1 MNDDGEQH
9 DQLRALLDDPKLRA
23 LMERCYAA
31 RTPVDRQAAL
41 AVFVETADELYP
53 DWRITEAEAE
63 DDGRIPRA
71 VTIHLVKRIRERVA
85 RGELDEFERFEAR
98 EAEAKY
104 VVSFNKVMAPR
115 NAAAAFRMQ
124 MAFWELM
131 RLAKLD
137 QEEMAEITRQA
148 RRDMAATGG
157 SADRTE
163 KDWVQRV
170 LNAARR
176 LFKEDPSMRS
186 GTAARKIKERM
197 GGLPDVRW
205 VAQKIRDNRGADKTL
220 PPRQLPP
227 TPRPTRR
234 R

>member
-53 DWRITEAEAE
+53 DWWRTEAEAE

-104 VVSFNKVMAPR
+104 VVSFDEVMASSNP
-115 NAAAAFRMQ
+115 AAAFRMQ

-131 RLAKLD
+131 RLAKFD
-137 QEEMAEITRQA
+137 PEEMAEIMRQA
-148 RRDMAATGG
+148 RRDMASKGG
-157 SADRTE
+157 STEKTE
-163 KDWVQRV
+163 KDWVAQA
-170 LNAARR
+170 L
-176 LFKEDPSMRS
+176 
-186 GTAARKIKERM
+186 TA
-197 GGLPDVRW
+197 
-205 VAQKIRDNRGADKTL
+205 RGATSS
-220 PPRQLPP
+220 R
-227 TPRPTRR
+227 TRP
-234 R
+234 